1 MKGVKR
7 SQSGVNAFAIL
18 SHRHARIDYRMSAK
32 TRTSRTLAVLAVFL
46 PWTLFGLYSGL
57 QTHYRS
63 ALWGRPIGWGRSL
76 FLEVTYTWIWCFATP
91 LVLWLAR
98 RFPLLSRSWAR
109 NAGVHLVAMFT
120 LATVT
125 KLLWDVVAHPPY
137 PFYDKGATLTGILK
151 SVSSA
156 IDIGTM
162 LYCVVVLGSY
172 AYDYYRELEERRLQA
187 SELERQF
194 TNAQLQALKMQLHPH
209 FLFNALHTISGLVHQ
224 DPHTAERMIARLSDF
239 LRLSLEDSAVQKVP
253 LDEELRFLDL
263 YLDIERVRFEDR
275 LTVRFAIDAGAREAM
290 VPNLLLQPLVENS
303 IRHGIAHRL
312 ADGLIVIGVRH
323 LGETLRISVLDNGPG
338 PDLSSTLPLSEGVG
352 LSNTRARLERLYGDR
367 QQLTLRSPAG
377 GGLEVEIVIPFET
390 ASAGARLEEN
400 YAGFDRR

>member
-1 MKGVKR
+1 MPQKIRK
-7 SQSGVNAFAIL
+7 
-18 SHRHARIDYRMSAK
+18 
-32 TRTSRTLAVLAVFL
+32 SRTLAILAVFL

-63 ALWGRPIGWGRSL
+63 ALWGRPMPWGRAL
-76 FLEVTYTWIWCFATP
+76 FLEVTYTWIWCLVTP

-98 RFPLLSRSWAR
+98 RFPLLSRSWLR
-109 NAGVHLVAMFT
+109 NACIHVSAMFSI
-120 LATVT
+120 AIVT
-125 KLLWDVVAHPPY
+125 KLLWDVIAHPPSE
-137 PFYDKGATLTGILK
+137 FYASGFTLNSILK

-156 IDIGTM
+156 LDFGTM
-162 LYCVVVLGSY
+162 LYSVLVLGAY

-194 TNAQLQALKMQLHPH
+194 TNAQLQALKMQIHPH

-224 DPHTAERMIARLSDF
+224 DPDTAERMIARLSDF

-275 LTVRFAIDAGAREAM
+275 LTVRFAIDPDAREAL

-303 IRHGIAHRL
+303 IRHGISKRL
-312 ADGLIVIGVRH
+312 ADGLIVIRATRMGD
-323 LGETLRISVLDNGPG
+323 TMRISVLDNGPG
-338 PDLSSTLPLSEGVG
+338 PDLSSTLPLTEGVG
-352 LSNTRARLERLYGDR
+352 LSNTRARLEGLYNGR
-367 QQLTLRSPAG
+367 QQLMLRSPAG

-390 ASAGARLEEN
+390 AAVGVRLEEK
-400 YAGFDRR
+400 YAGLGRR